1 MNKTIMD
8 KIIMKALHESEKVT
22 PMQVSVGMA
31 GFSSIVISPYQ
42 SLINQLKFKKNFT
55 EKHYDSIVELN
66 KTREEKA
73 ELIKKFL
80 A

>member
-1 MNKTIMD
+1 MD

-22 PMQVSVGMA
+22 PMQVSTGMVGGSNFVMT
-31 GFSSIVISPYQ
+31 PYEALL
-42 SLINQLKFKKNFT
+42 SQLNFKKNFT
-55 EKHYDSIVELN
+55 EKHYNSIVELD
-66 KTREEKA
+66 KPREAKA